1 MLKTVFFALLPILV
15 TICLGIFAAH
25 RQAFTEQDSKKFV
38 VLIMDYALPLHVF
51 SGIWAAPRKII
62 IEDMPLALWLV
73 VSMFGCYLTLML
85 LQTKLLK
92 TPNKTATLRA
102 LSIADPSVPFIGSA
116 ILPLLFGASISA
128 IAIGISTLIINIIL
142 LPLVFTSLVS
152 DTATRQFNLIQRL
165 HNTLKKPLVLSA
177 LAGFALALLGW
188 QMPPALE
195 STFTVLGKTAGGVAM
210 FATGIVLY
218 VRKISF
224 NKRII
229 SIVIGKNIIFPCIIW
244 VSMFLLNM
252 PNALQRIVVVTL
264 AIPTAT
270 MPTNLAIQY
279 KVNESEMASVQ
290 FWSTVLSFASLS
302 IFMLLLS

>member
-1 MLKTVFFALLPILV
+1 MANLFL
-15 TICLGIFAAH
+15 
-25 RQAFTEQDSKKFV
+25 Q
-38 VLIMDYALPLHVF
+38 
-51 SGIWAAPRKII
+51 
-62 IEDMPLALWLV
+62 
-73 VSMFGCYLTLML
+73 FG

-128 IAIGISTLIINIIL
+128 IDIGISTLIINIIL